1 MRKILFI
8 IPFFLW
14 TCGGGGGSTEPEPP
28 QLPTVQNINLE
39 GVEDTPITFTFLGTD
54 PQNLSLTYSISTEP
68 ENGNVTINNS
78 VGTYTPNA
86 NYNGSDTFYYLA
98 SNSGVNSN
106 IGTVAIN
113 IAAVDDQPN
122 SMDVN
127 VTTDEDNSVSITLQA
142 EEYDGDN
149 IEFNITGNPSNGT
162 VTLTGTN
169 ATYTP
174 NQDWFGTDTFN
185 FEAVDSSSRSII
197 NVATATIRVN
207 PINDAPTAVDV
218 SKTMDQDEG
227 TIEVETNYN
236 DIDGDTDLT
245 FTLVDAPSNGTAT
258 VGSPGTPGTYTPNAN
273 FYGTDTFTYTVSD
286 AEFTSDPA
294 TVTIT
299 VIAGSFVTTYGSDS
313 NHETPSSITATSDGG
328 VVVVG
333 YRYSTDWL
341 VVKFDQGGSAEWE
354 YTISSD
360 EGPSQV
366 IETLDGGIVIAGQLN
381 GKTIIKLDSSGNE
394 VFSSSNLP
402 GSGILLLKE
411 DSSGNIYTS
420 GYESVNGTNSGSLTK
435 LDSNGN
441 LIWNKTYRKYNS
453 NAEYVEAFVIHSDQ
467 SITAVG
473 FGANAFN
480 NEWIFNVDSSGNSS
494 NMTFIDLDDG
504 YPKNAELLSNGN
516 IKIIVDN
523 DQIVEVSSDF
533 SIVSSINLSSPDA
546 GGSIFK
552 LKPTS
557 DGGFIGAGKLN
568 DSSTSSVDDGYFIK
582 YNSSGTP
589 EITKNVSTSL
599 RDWFNDVDIISTGGY
614 YFAGWSKGDDDDWD
628 FYLVKVDD
636 QGNRIF

>member
-1 MRKILFI
+1 MRKILLLLSLI
-8 IPFFLW
+8 LW
-14 TCGGGGGSTEPEPP
+14 SCGSGSTESEPIQP
-28 QLPTVQNINLE
+28 PTVQNINLE
-39 GVEDTPITFTFLGTD
+39 GVEDTPITFIFLGTD
-54 PQNLSLTYSISTEP
+54 PQNLPLAYGISSQP

-98 SNSGVNSN
+98 SNSGGNSN

-113 IAAVDDQPN
+113 ISAVDDKPN
-122 SMDVN
+122 TMDVN
-127 VTTDEDNSVSITLQA
+127 VTTDEDNSVAFTLQA

-162 VTLTGTN
+162 VTITGTN

-174 NQDWFGTDTFN
+174 NQDWYGTDQFN

-197 NVATATIRVN
+197 NVATATITVN

-218 SKTMDQDEG
+218 SKTMYEDGG
-227 TIEVETNYN
+227 TIDVETNYN
-236 DIDGDTDLT
+236 DIDGDTDIT
-245 FTLVDAPSNGTAT
+245 FSLVDAPANGTAT

-286 AEFTSDPA
+286 TEYTSDSA

-299 VIAGSFVTTYGSDS
+299 VVPGPFGITYGSDS
-313 NHETPSSITATSDGG
+313 DHETPSSITATSDGG

-333 YRYSTDWL
+333 YRYNTNWL
-341 VVKFDQGGSAEWE
+341 VVKFDWAGNAEWE

-360 EGPSQV
+360 QAPSQV

-402 GSGILLLKE
+402 GSGIYLLKE

-420 GYESVNGTNSGSLTK
+420 GYESVNGTYSGSLTK

-441 LIWNKTYRKYNS
+441 LIWNKTYRKNNS
-453 NAEYVEAFVIHSDQ
+453 NNEYVEAFVIHSDQ

-473 FGANAFN
+473 FGQNAFN
-480 NEWIFNVDSSGNSS
+480 NEWIFNVDSSGNAS

-533 SIVSSINLSSPDA
+533 NIVSSINLSSTDA
-546 GGSIFK
+546 GGSIGI

-557 DGGFIGAGKLN
+557 DGGFIAAGRLN
-568 DSSTSSVDDGYFIK
+568 NSSTNSIDDGYFIK
-582 YNSSGTP
+582 YDSSGTA

-599 RDWFNDVDIISTGGY
+599 RDWFNSVDIISSGGY
-614 YFAGWSKGDDDDWD
+614 YFAGWSMGDDGDWD